1 MKHRIWTAV
10 LAAAGLVMA
19 AGSEAR
25 AQTYVVPLPAP
36 IGGAYVGNALAQYT
50 GVIGSG
56 YRGNSLGRITGVI
69 GGLYRP
75 NLGSYGYVASR
86 YRPDLGSY
94 GYVGG
99 IYRSNALGRVTG
111 VIGGL
116 YRPNLGRYGYVGGVY
131 RRNALGRV
139 TGALGGVYGRGGI
152 YGLADGYPWG
162 SAVIVTPMG
171 LRAAPYGY
179 GR

>member
-99 IYRSNALGRVTG
+99 IYRSNALGG
-111 VIGGL
+111 I
-116 YRPNLGRYGYVGGVY
+116 
-131 RRNALGRV
+131 